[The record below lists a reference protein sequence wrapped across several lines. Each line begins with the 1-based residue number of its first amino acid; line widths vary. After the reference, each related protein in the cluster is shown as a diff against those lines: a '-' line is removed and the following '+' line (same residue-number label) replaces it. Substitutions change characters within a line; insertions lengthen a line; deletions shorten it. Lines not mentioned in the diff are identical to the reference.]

1 MNEQLPVASKL
12 NIDLTTGVKLDRDVS
27 ADLGES
33 SVDLMR
39 AKGLMFAMA
48 LKARAT
54 GVRPIVEDTI
64 FAAVEKAE
72 LKAGKA
78 LLEIRHRQQAAD
90 RGKPY
95 YTSSLTN
102 RSTER
107 IRIDRFGTYIQKGKT
122 LVLHSLTGGFLSAQQ
137 FREWYGVDGEW
148 IEPGQTVT
156 DTSSHSNLGVYWVYF
171 GVTQSGK
178 EVVAGAVWKGGGWF

>member
-1 MNEQLPVASKL
+1 MNEQLPVARKL
-12 NIDLTTGVKLDRDVS
+12 NVDLTTESKLDRDVGK
-27 ADLGES
+27 DLGDS

-48 LKARAT
+48 LKARST
-54 GVRPIVEDTI
+54 GVRPIVENTI
-64 FAAVEKAE
+64 FAVVEKAE

-78 LLEIRHRQQAAD
+78 VLEIRHRQQAAD

-95 YTSSLTN
+95 YASSVTN

-107 IRIDRFGTYIQKGKT
+107 IRIDRFGTYIQKGQT

-137 FREWYGVDGEW
+137 FREWYGMDEEW

-156 DTSSHSNLGVYWVYF
+156 DTNSHSNLGVYWVYF
-171 GVTQSGK
+171 GVSQSGK
-178 EVVAGAVWKGGGWF
+178 EFVSGAVWKGGGWF

>member
-1 MNEQLPVASKL
+1 MNDRLPVASKL
-12 NIDLTTGVKLDRDVS
+12 NIDLTTGNKLDPGDGE
-27 ADLGES
+27 DLGES

-78 LLEIRHRQQAAD
+78 LLEIRHCQQAVD

-95 YTSSLTN
+95 YSSSLTN

-107 IRIDRFGTYIQKGKT
+107 IKIDRFGTYIPKGKT

-156 DTSSHSNLGVYWVYF
+156 DTNSHSNLGVYWVYF
-171 GVTQSGK
+171 GSTASGK
-178 EVVAGAVWKGGGWF
+178 EFVAGALWKGGGWF